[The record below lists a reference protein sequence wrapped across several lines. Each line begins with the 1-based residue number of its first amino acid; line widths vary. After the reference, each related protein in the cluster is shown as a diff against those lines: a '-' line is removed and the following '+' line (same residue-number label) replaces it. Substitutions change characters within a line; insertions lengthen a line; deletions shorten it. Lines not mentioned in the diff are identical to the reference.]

1 MFCIICSII
10 SCISLKWTLHR
21 NENGS
26 VNIKDS
32 TIGNFLIIMV
42 FVVISIIQFGI
53 GTNVYP
59 SLASDLA
66 GIQAL
71 EKRIEDIRASSY
83 NYEKEGK
90 FVAGS
95 IENYQ
100 QSTNLSK
107 YISGLATK
115 EFYYSSALKQAK
127 VYKEIFPL
135 YFFGHGWAIS
145 DKVYELPILE
155 GVK

>member
-1 MFCIICSII
+1 MFWIICSII
-10 SCISLKWTLHR
+10 SCISLKWTYGK
-21 NENGS
+21 NNDNS
-26 VNIKDS
+26 IKD
-32 TIGNFLIIMV
+32 IFIANIIITMV

-53 GTNVYP
+53 GVDNYP

-115 EFYYSSALKQAK
+115 ESYYSSALKQAK

-135 YFFGHGWAIS
+135 YFFSHGWAIS